1 MKYLLSLNESKKVKD
16 FKWSKF
22 KNHIEECFFDLTDN
36 SRAEIHIC
44 YGDDDYFEGYYWDE
58 YGDCVLV
65 IIPQSDVFL
74 NPTSGRMQQL
84 IDYKNS
90 VKIVENNLE
99 DIEVSILRIKD
110 SYPQLQFKFEHMT
123 DSIYLFFIRNENNM

>member
-1 MKYLLSLNESKKVKD
+1 MKYLLSLNESKRIKD

-22 KNHIEECFFDLTDN
+22 KNHIEHCFLDLTDN

-44 YGDDDYFEGYYWDE
+44 YGDDD
-58 YGDCVLV
+58 VLV

-74 NPTSGRMQQL
+74 NPISGGMQQL
-84 IDYKNS
+84 IDYKNA

>member
-1 MKYLLSLNESKKVKD
+1 MHW
-16 FKWSKF
+16 FKTAFSAQQ
-22 KNHIEECFFDLTDN
+22 HFFLDLTDN

-65 IIPQSDVFL
+65 
-74 NPTSGRMQQL
+74 
-84 IDYKNS
+84 K
-90 VKIVENNLE
+90 